1 MEPLTAIYL
10 LGAFLLIVGAAL
22 SRLDV
27 GRCPECPHCRAEAE
41 LREARE
47 RAAVAALDRRWGMG
61 RCPRCGR
68 VDAHEHDSH

>member
-47 RAAVAALDRRWGMG
+47 RAAYS
-61 RCPRCGR
+61 R
-68 VDAHEHDSH
+68 VI